1 MEDLI
6 IFVKSITQRL
16 CENSISKNE
25 TINLLIELSEKLD
38 SQVRNQNQMIEGK
51 IVYNV
56 DFGIKAAGKVVEHD
70 KCTFQCY
77 ETPLFG
83 GDWVL
88 CGEPFNTR
96 EEAIQYLNSL
106 T

>member
-38 SQVRNQNQMIEGK
+38 SQVRNQNQ
-51 IVYNV
+51 
-56 DFGIKAAGKVVEHD
+56 
-70 KCTFQCY
+70 Q
-77 ETPLFG
+77 P
-83 GDWVL
+83 
-88 CGEPFNTR
+88 
-96 EEAIQYLNSL
+96 
-106 T
+106 